1 MALAAASRP
10 PAQLLVNPDFDLS
23 AELAARS
30 HRISP
35 VERISLMLRRY
46 RSGRTQAI
54 IENKLLAHSLLRS
67 LGVPVAP
74 ILYGAFGSRAMGGW
88 PRYQRDGFAAALRRL
103 ERKDFVL
110 KTASDGMSHNVLL
123 MSDARW
129 HSERWTT
136 ARAAA
141 LAEEWILPQPDGRNR
156 SGWFTRWGQRYE
168 HRGVLLQAAAFDPQ
182 LLLCERYM
190 ARRPDR
196 RVSKKLLR
204 RTHPY
209 CIVNATDD
217 DEQTEGGGGDGGG
230 GSSGGDSAPNDA
242 RAVAAS
248 HSEAAAAAPLALELR
263 VYVAWGSLAGADGR
277 ARIIPHCKH
286 AASPTVLL
294 LDGGALFELLQGDR
308 RSYAYTVDMRTGG
321 VLVARNMSDRRDR
334 HHGAS
339 TASASAPTNE
349 RVAAAASGRAAHYG
363 RVAALL
369 GRHVPALRRLAA
381 QLRDATGADWFRLDV
396 FLREEQQPAQQGQ
409 TGQTGQTGRSSATA
423 VAPMVV
429 NEVTYPGH
437 MLMDLTAA
445 NEGGSSGHHDARTPR
460 SGNGTSTADAPRD
473 SLAGWLDGY
482 RRGVT
487 RVQGHAEALLQR
499 LGIPIEAFAQSDFL
513 TMDRPRD
520 PRYFETTR
528 GTFLGELDH
537 RCTPAQC
544 PRWGEAGAARLA

>member
-1 MALAAASRP
+1 MALSSATRP
-10 PAQLLVNPDFDLS
+10 PPQLLVNPDFDLS

-46 RSGRTQAI
+46 REGRTQAI

-129 HSERWTT
+129 RSEHWTT

-141 LAEEWILPQPDGRNR
+141 LVEEWILPQPDTRNR

-196 RVSKKLLR
+196 RLSKKLLR

-209 CIVNATDD
+209 CIVNSTTNDVD
-217 DEQTEGGGGDGGG
+217 DEQAEADDEQAEADSDA
-230 GSSGGDSAPNDA
+230 GST
-242 RAVAAS
+242 R
-248 HSEAAAAAPLALELR
+248 PLALELR

-294 LDGGALFELLQGDR
+294 NDGGALFELLQGDR
-308 RSYAYTVDMRTGG
+308 RSYAYAVDMATGG
-321 VLVARNMSDRRDR
+321 VAVARNMSDRRDR
-334 HHGAS
+334 HHGA
-339 TASASAPTNE
+339 ASASTAYTASTPPASANYI
-349 RVAAAASGRAAHYG
+349 AAASGRAAHYG

-381 QLRDATGADWFRLDV
+381 QLRDSTGADWFRLDV
-396 FLREEQQPAQQGQ
+396 FLREEEEGQERGQQGQ
-409 TGQTGQTGRSSATA
+409 GWRGSVAAA

-445 NEGGSSGHHDARTPR
+445 HEGSGGSGHQRNATAPRR
-460 SGNGTSTADAPRD
+460 SGSSSSNDGTSSSAAAAPHD
-473 SLAGWLDGY
+473 SLAVWLDGY
-482 RRGVT
+482 RHGAT
-487 RVQGHAEALLQR
+487 RAQGHAEALLQR
-499 LGIPIEAFAQSDFL
+499 LGIPLKAFEQSDFL

-528 GTFLGELDH
+528 GTFLGELDD
-537 RCTPAQC
+537 RCTPAEC
-544 PRWGEAGAARLA
+544 PRWGKS